1 MRQRQLRQRPYEIG
15 TRAAG
20 LRDAVGPANNKTQ
33 IAAVCLP
40 IGQLRRHSFTCQLF
54 AHLVEQHD
62 LFIVTESCQYQLAL
76 GLGCPLR
83 FIVTRAPYRR
93 NIVEAKLPLWR
104 KSAGIVAKCIIDPDR
119 LPVSDGYQPNMHG
132 SVISGGKIAGRTE

>member
-15 TRAAG
+15 ARAAG

-62 LFIVTESCQYQLAL
+62 LFIVTEFCQYQLAL
-76 GLGCPLR
+76 RLGCPLR
-83 FIVTRAPYRR
+83 FVFTRAPYRR
-93 NIVEAKLPLWR
+93 NTVDAKLPLSR
-104 KSAGIVAKCIIDPDR
+104 KSAGIAAKCIIDPGR
-119 LPVSDGYQPNMHG
+119 LPITDGNQPNMHG
-132 SVISGGKIAGRTE
+132 SVITDGDIASRTE